1 MAKRL
6 TCDWE
11 CLSEAVQTISQAV
24 RPCRL
29 SLFVVVLG
37 VWVILGVVQSG
48 EGLAAVC
55 DRFFGFD
62 FIVFSIAMLWWGGNS
77 WYLARAMLRFEFPDT
92 KAVPPQSKD
101 LHDWV
106 VRWLPRMLGVG
117 PLGCVAVGLWR
128 CPAQRGTRF
137 WPSFWMA
144 TFAVTFGAFLCVR
157 KSLLMRMK
165 VLAENRKPG
174 ALLRSFWQDLDGLY
188 DATLVELSELPAI
201 TKWNLGANVTISVFF
216 FFMCAFIPVSFAQAL
231 GAPTVLISSLSAW
244 IACGSIVT
252 YLSSWTRAPLS
263 LFLVAAAFIFSGY
276 MDNHVATPRS
286 AVAAPVRSPI
296 AVDFAN
302 WRRESGVDDG
312 LPFIVVAS
320 EGGGIRAA
328 YWTAAILAGL
338 QDGDANFASRVY
350 AISSVSGGSLGAAT
364 FDALLTSKRSG
375 GYRAQAAAILGND
388 FLAPP
393 LARLLYTDLV
403 QRFIPYGV
411 SFLDRGGALEQAWIA
426 AFAAQKLDCF
436 DEAFDA
442 FWVKH
447 PALPRLFLNSTWVE
461 QGSRVVLSY
470 AVPTPSDDVIDG
482 DTLASFTLAGAV
494 HASARFPYISPP
506 LTVPGKERTWGHL
519 VDGGYFENSGAVTA
533 KEIIDAAVAGVPR
546 PEPSV
551 TDRAGAISRS
561 GPARVIVIRYCVDTA
576 GERAARWATEL
587 TAPPLTFFAARD
599 ARGTLAVKSLKR
611 MFNDVD
617 LAEFC
622 LQARPGR
629 PELPLGW
636 MLSTTAQR
644 EIDEQAAAALSEG
657 GLAAKVYAWLR

>member
-1 MAKRL
+1 MDKRVARG
-6 TCDWE
+6 WAR
-11 CLSEAVQTISQAV
+11 LSEAILTISRAV

-37 VWVILGVVQSG
+37 AWVILGVVQSG
-48 EGLAAVC
+48 EALAAVC

-62 FIVFSIAMLWWGGNS
+62 FIVFAIAMLWWAGNS

-92 KAVPPQSKD
+92 KAVLPESKN

-106 VRWLPRMLGVG
+106 ARWLPRLLGVA
-117 PLGCVAVGLWR
+117 PLSCVAVALWR
-128 CPAQRGTRF
+128 CPAQPGTTF

-144 TFAVTFGAFLCVR
+144 TLAVVFAVFVCVR
-157 KSLLMRMK
+157 KSLLMSMK
-165 VLAENRKPG
+165 ALNQNSNPG
-174 ALLRSFWQDLDGLY
+174 ALLMSFWQDLDGLY
-188 DATLVELSELPAI
+188 DAKFIELSELPAI
-201 TKWNLGANVTISVFF
+201 TKLTLGANVAISVCFF
-216 FFMCAFIPVSFAQAL
+216 LMYASTPVSFAQTL
-231 GAPTVLISSLSAW
+231 GAPTVLVSSLSAW
-244 IACGSIVT
+244 IACGSIIA
-252 YLSSWTRAPLS
+252 YLSSWIRVPLS
-263 LFLVAAAFIFSGY
+263 LLLLTAAFIMSGY
-276 MDNHVATPRS
+276 VDNHVATPRT
-286 AVAAPVRSPI
+286 AVAPPVRSPI

-302 WRRESGVDDG
+302 WRRDNGLGDG
-312 LPFIVVAS
+312 SPFIVVAS

-328 YWTAAILAGL
+328 YWTAAVLAGL

-364 FDALLTSKRSG
+364 FDALLTSKHLG

-411 SFLDRGGALEQAWIA
+411 SSLDRGLALEEAWIA
-426 AFAAQKLDCF
+426 AFAAQRLDCF
-436 DEAFDA
+436 GEPFDA

-447 PALPRLFLNSTWVE
+447 PRLPRLFLNSTWVE

-482 DTLASFTLAGAV
+482 DALASFTLAGAV
-494 HASARFPYISPP
+494 HASARFPYISPA
-506 LTVPGKERTWGHL
+506 LTVPKKGRTWGHL

-533 KEIIDAAVAGVPR
+533 KEVIDAAVAGAPR

-551 TDRAGAISRS
+551 TERAGAISRS
-561 GPARVIVIRYCVDTA
+561 GPARLIVIRYCAHTTDE
-576 GERAARWATEL
+576 GAARWATEL

-611 MFNDVD
+611 MFKDVD
-617 LAEFC
+617 QAEFC
-622 LQARPGR
+622 LQARPSR

-636 MLSTTAQR
+636 MLSTTAQW
-644 EIDEQAAAALSEG
+644 EIDEQAAAATSDG
-657 GLAAKVYAWLR
+657 GVAAKVYAWLR